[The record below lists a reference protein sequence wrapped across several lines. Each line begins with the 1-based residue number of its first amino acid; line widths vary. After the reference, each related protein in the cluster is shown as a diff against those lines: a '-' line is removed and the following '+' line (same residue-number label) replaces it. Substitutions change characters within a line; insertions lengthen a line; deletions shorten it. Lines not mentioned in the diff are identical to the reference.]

1 MNSSERNTNQNSL
14 EFSIEG
20 IIPGIPKNKIDKD
33 IFKIF
38 GEAISNYEEI
48 MNCEKL
54 KENELTEREDL
65 FIEIETPMKIN
76 PGGICFSY
84 YQYTIKTNPIGYNVI
99 RKLSDIELLYEI
111 IPNYNKTKFNPLLPK
126 FQLGLNDDSEKKLL
140 FLRFYL
146 NSLVEDPYY
155 RSLPIVFDFFSLPQN
170 EWNKKSKEYK
180 KKKEIKDLEKMVNI
194 EGSHYIKISNEEDFQ
209 AMRIKDNIKIK
220 DEAYNKLNDD
230 MDELLPIMEKM
241 SVCLKNISQDL
252 LNLKNIYY
260 DGNKSTEILGNCFEQ
275 LNLIIKEWGENYIK
289 QKNYLKNEFKY
300 FFKYINKELNSFLK
314 NIELYENV
322 KEEYE
327 KKFMKFQKMP
337 SPEEKDEENIIYLK
351 KLYGLHLVHVIDEYK
366 KLNER
371 QGKRTNKKFI
381 SFNKGKEIILQDYN
395 NFNKIFNIKQSYNLP
410 DVYSS
415 YLGKQSDILN
425 LNASKIS
432 KKSHQNRYS
441 QKEETE
447 ERIIVE
453 EKEDIEN
460 KERKEEK
467 ENIENKEKEEEKE
480 DIENKEIEEEKEDI
494 ENKEKEEENINEKKS
509 IINEGEDN
517 VNIKDN
523 EEYNDENN

>member
-1 MNSSERNTNQNSL
+1 MSSYENTNQNSL
-14 EFSIEG
+14 VFSIEG
-20 IIPGIPKNKIDKD
+20 IIPGIPKSKIDKD
-33 IFKIF
+33 VFKIF

-54 KENELTEREDL
+54 KENELSEREDL
-65 FIEIETPMKIN
+65 YIEIETPMKVN
-76 PGGICFSY
+76 PGGISFSY

-146 NSLVEDPYY
+146 NSLVEDIYY
-155 RSLPIVFDFFSLPQN
+155 RSLPIVFDFLSLPQN

-220 DEAYNKLNDD
+220 EEGYNKLNDD
-230 MDELLPIMEKM
+230 MDELLPLMEKM

-252 LNLKNIYY
+252 LNLKNIYH
-260 DGNKSTEILGNCFEQ
+260 DGNKSNELLGNCFQQ

-289 QKNYLKNEFKY
+289 QKNFLKNEFKY
-300 FFKYINKELNSFLK
+300 FFKYMNKELNSFTK
-314 NIELYENV
+314 NIELYENA

-337 SPEEKDEENIIYLK
+337 SPEEKDEEKIIYQK
-351 KLYGLHLVHVIDEYK
+351 KLYGLHLVNVIDEYK

-371 QGKRTNKKFI
+371 HGKRANKQFI
-381 SFNKGKEIILQDYN
+381 LFNKGKDIILQDN
-395 NFNKIFNIKQSYNLP
+395 ENFNKLFKNKQNNSLYN
-410 DVYSS
+410 VSSS
-415 YLGKQSDILN
+415 YLGRHNDILN
-425 LNASKIS
+425 LNVS

-441 QKEETE
+441 EKEETE
-447 ERIIVE
+447 ENIIVE
-453 EKEDIEN
+453 EKENIDN
-460 KERKEEK
+460 KER
-467 ENIENKEKEEEKE
+467 EEEKE
-480 DIENKEIEEEKEDI
+480 DVENKER
-494 ENKEKEEENINEKKS
+494 EEENIN
-509 IINEGEDN
+509 NEGEDN
-517 VNIKDN
+517 VNQKDN
-523 EEYNDENN
+523 EEYNDDNN